1 MNLDL
6 HDAGVGMHVS
16 VYAHLKKSL
25 REQRLQKSRKM
36 AQIICPNNPFCLP
49 QVGYANGYTMNPFC
63 LSQVGYSNGYTTNPF
78 YREVCSEKTGHT
90 EVVRVVFDPDV
101 IPYVDLLRMFW
112 ENHDPTQGMRQ
123 RADKGT
129 RYRSGIYCYGSEQK
143 DLATQSRDLYA
154 EVLRKNEFKREIT
167 TEIESA
173 GEFYYAEDYHQQYL
187 FKDEGSH
194 CPLMGGT
201 GYACP
206 IGLLK
211 PGTPE
216 HK

>member
-1 MNLDL
+1 ML
-6 HDAGVGMHVS
+6 VS
-16 VYAHLKKSL
+16 VCMCLCMHIKKNHCVSSVYKKVGKWP
-25 REQRLQKSRKM
+25 KSFAPTTRSV
-36 AQIICPNNPFCLP
+36 C
-49 QVGYANGYTMNPFC
+49 
-63 LSQVGYSNGYTTNPF
+63 QVGYSNGYTTNPF

-101 IPYVDLLRMFW
+101 IPYVDLLKMFW

-129 RYRSGIYCYGSEQK
+129 RYRSGIYCYGSQQK

-187 FKDEGSH
+187 YKDEGSH

-206 IGLLK
+206 MGLLK